1 MEAPLATGTELP
13 PGGLS
18 ALFRRPVYA
27 LDRLLRRLNHVF
39 EYSSHPQCIIRAQAM
54 TADRAVTLSDGT
66 ALAPGERFLELHL
79 WSEHVPRIGR
89 GGASLVWARRMRA
102 QFELS
107 LRELARWLPGAP
119 QFADIRVLRAN
130 LNFTTSGDTRQTR
143 LVIVRFGF
151 EEIPDDRPLTFGKR
165 LHRLGEN
172 ILLAMLILASN
183 PRTFRWDVFRRGRV
197 LTYIS
202 REALLRRYGDARGPA

>member
-1 MEAPLATGTELP
+1 
-13 PGGLS
+13 
-18 ALFRRPVYA
+18 
-27 LDRLLRRLNHVF
+27 
-39 EYSSHPQCIIRAQAM
+39 
-54 TADRAVTLSDGT
+54 
-66 ALAPGERFLELHL
+66 
-79 WSEHVPRIGR
+79 
-89 GGASLVWARRMRA
+89 
-102 QFELS
+102 
-107 LRELARWLPGAP
+107 
-119 QFADIRVLRAN
+119 
-130 LNFTTSGDTRQTR
+130 
-143 LVIVRFGF
+143 VIVRFGF